1 MQKFTYRAPRYAVD
15 LPIELT
21 TETSTLR
28 GRCKEISK
36 DGMRV
41 ELGEPLPPDFNGT
54 ASLSYQGIALRLRVS
69 VAHTSA
75 ERDGVKF
82 VFESQKERAE
92 VARLVAVLAARTQ
105 TPGPRLV
112 E

>member
-15 LPIELT
+15 LPVELT
-21 TETSTLR
+21 TETATLR

-41 ELGEPLPPDFNGT
+41 ELGEPLPPDFIGT
-54 ASLSYQGIALRLRVS
+54 ASLTYLNIALRLRVS
-69 VAHTSA
+69 LAHTGA

-82 VFESQKERAE
+82 IFESQKERAD

-105 TPGPRLV
+105 TPGPKLV

>member
-1 MQKFTYRAPRYAVD
+1 MQKFTYRVPRYQVD
-15 LPIELT
+15 LPVQLT
-21 TETSTLR
+21 SGTSTLN
-28 GRCKEISK
+28 GRCREISK

-41 ELGEPLPPDFNGT
+41 ELGEPLPPDFSGM
-54 ASLSYQGIALRLRVS
+54 ASLTYQNIALTLRVC
-69 VAHTSA
+69 VAHTGP

-82 VFESQKERAE
+82 VFDSQKERTA

-105 TPGPRLV
+105 GNGPTLV

>member
-15 LPIELT
+15 LPIELA

-41 ELGEPLPPDFNGT
+41 ELGEPLPPDFTGT
-54 ASLSYQGIALRLRVS
+54 ASLSYQNIALRLSVA
-69 VAHTSA
+69 VAHTGA
-75 ERDGVKF
+75 ERDGLKF